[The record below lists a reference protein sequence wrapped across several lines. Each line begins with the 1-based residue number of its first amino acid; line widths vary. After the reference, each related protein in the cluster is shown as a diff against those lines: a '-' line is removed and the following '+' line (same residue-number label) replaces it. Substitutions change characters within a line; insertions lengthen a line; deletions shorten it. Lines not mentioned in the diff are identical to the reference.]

1 MNIEAIVAY
10 DINKGISKNG
20 SIPWNIPDDMKFFK
34 RMTSK
39 NVVIMGSNTFMSL
52 DYKPLKD
59 RLNVV
64 LTTTPEKYFKF
75 ASIYSNLMITD
86 NENIHLDI
94 IRNANEYSSRYFF
107 LNRHFKIFYIGG
119 DSIYKKFAPKCD
131 VVWVTKIKKNCHCDL
146 FFSYDI
152 DSDETFMP
160 NTVTNNELFDIVEYK
175 KVI

>member
-10 DINKGISKNG
+10 DCNRGISKN
-20 SIPWNIPDDMKFFK
+20 SKIPWNIPDDMKFFK
-34 RMTSK
+34 RMTIK
-39 NVVIMGSNTFMSL
+39 NVVIMGSNTFASIG
-52 DYKPLKD
+52 YKPLKD

-64 LTTTPEKYFKF
+64 LTKNPEKYFKY

-94 IRNANEYSSRYFF
+94 IRNANEYSSRHIF

-119 DSIYKKFAPKCD
+119 DSIYNKFAPNCD
-131 VVWVTKIKKNCHCDL
+131 IVWVTKIKQNYNCDL

-152 DSDETFMP
+152 DSDKMFLSNP
-160 NTVTNNELFDIVEYK
+160 IASDELFDIVQYMK
-175 KVI
+175 AI